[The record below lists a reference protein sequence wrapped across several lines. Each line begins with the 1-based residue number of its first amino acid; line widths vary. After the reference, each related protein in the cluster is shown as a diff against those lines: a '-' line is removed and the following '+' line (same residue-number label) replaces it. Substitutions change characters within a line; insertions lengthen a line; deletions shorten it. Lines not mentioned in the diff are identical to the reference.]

1 MPPMILTEP
10 GFDALALALPDR
22 RFTVPHHNRER
33 IISRPYDPT
42 LRDRMTVST
51 DAAPRKPGFI
61 ARLGQRLNKGKSW
74 LGSGMGAV
82 FGKPVDEASLA
93 DLEDALLL
101 ADVGVEATERLVDAM
116 RKRARRADAGDKTLS
131 ELLCECI
138 TELLEPLE
146 RPLEL
151 KGSGTP
157 RVVLVVGVNGTGKTT
172 TIGKL
177 AHRLRAEGLSVLIAA
192 GDTFR
197 AAAVEQL
204 GRWAERSGAT
214 LVSQAEGA
222 DPAAVVHDALAAAKA
237 KGIDVV
243 LADTAGR
250 LHTAGGLMDELDKI
264 RRVVKRFD
272 AEAPHEVLLVLDA
285 TQGQNALTQAI
296 EFERRVGVSGI
307 AITKLDGTAKGGILL
322 AIAERLGLPI
332 RFIAIGE
339 GIEDFE
345 TFRARDFA
353 RALTGVEAA

>member
-1 MPPMILTEP
+1 
-10 GFDALALALPDR
+10 
-22 RFTVPHHNRER
+22 VPN
-33 IISRPYDPT
+33 
-42 LRDRMTVST
+42 
-51 DAAPRKPGFI
+51 DAAPQKHGFL
-61 ARLGQRLNKGKSW
+61 ARLRQRLNKGKSW
-74 LGSGMGAV
+74 LGSGMSAA
-82 FGKPVDEASLA
+82 FGRRVDEASLEE
-93 DLEDALLL
+93 LEDALLV
-101 ADVGVEATERLVDAM
+101 ADVGIEATEHLIETLR
-116 RKRARRADAGDKTLS
+116 RRARRESGDASLS
-131 ELLCECI
+131 GLLCESV

-146 RPLEL
+146 QPLDIR
-151 KGSGTP
+151 KADTP
-157 RVVLVVGVNGTGKTT
+157 RVILVVGVNGTGKTT

-177 AHRLRAEGLSVLIAA
+177 AYRLTTQGLSVMIAA

-204 GRWAERSGAT
+204 GRWAERSGAV

-237 KGIDVV
+237 KHIDVV

-272 AEAPHEVLLVLDA
+272 ADAPHEVLLVLDA

-296 EFERRVGVSGI
+296 EFERKVGVSGI
-307 AITKLDGTAKGGILL
+307 VITKLDGSAKGGIVL

-345 TFRARDFA
+345 VFRAADFA
-353 RALTGVEAA
+353 RALTGVDSA